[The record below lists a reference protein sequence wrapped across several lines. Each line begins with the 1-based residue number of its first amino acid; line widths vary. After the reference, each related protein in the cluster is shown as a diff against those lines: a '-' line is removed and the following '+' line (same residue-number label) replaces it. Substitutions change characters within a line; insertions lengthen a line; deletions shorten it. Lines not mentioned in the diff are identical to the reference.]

1 MKYNF
6 TESGVPMP
14 IEGDSQQRQ
23 SDKDTKVLEFVQKIV
38 SVISLFFKP
47 KSSHKAV
54 DVPQVQK
61 SGNTKPHGKLFAE
74 NSLQEYFA
82 DKFPP
87 QLSPNN
93 VKSVPDLIT
102 NQDLTMNKLSLNSS
116 STVKEYHLGS
126 QFDEKLKR
134 WIPSFSSPTKTYD
147 GDDYPKNSFFKGF
160 ATTILLVLISV
171 LGVAAQSF
179 IDLSLRKTID
189 KSLPALNDNVKYT
202 LWLKN
207 SGPSTAST
215 IVVQD
220 NFPIA
225 GAVLN
230 THTGGANFTYSPL
243 TGIGKWNVATLAA
256 GDSVKLEIT
265 ATVTQQGVFFN
276 TAEVFSVGAG
286 QEDSD
291 STPNNSKLYED
302 DIASAC
308 FSVPLY
314 WYPGEE
320 YTVSVPAPYKY
331 GSTIKWFN
339 GTTEITPS
347 STIAVINADSS
358 LTIKAPGTFT
368 FTTNV
373 TNCPAQGCCAVQVV
387 EGPYGSIGDYVWQDT
402 NNDGKQGSTTTEPPI
417 AGVKVYLLS
426 ASGTKLDSTITNA
439 QGKYLFDSL
448 TTDSYRVQFVKPVGY
463 DSFTAQN
470 LGTDDTKDSDVGL
483 TGLSQLINIDTS
495 KLPSDTLR
503 NNLNIDAGLK
513 PNYGSIGDYV
523 WSDVNNN
530 GQQNSGEA
538 PIAGVKIYLLSASGT
553 KLDSTVTDA
562 AGKYLFDSLASGT
575 YKVQFIAPTGTI
587 AAKQNTGA
595 DVTDSDANKNGIT
608 QLITI
613 DTTKP
618 TTDTLRNN
626 LNIDAGFVPVG
637 SIGDYVFAD
646 NNGDGIQNTGDTP
659 VAGVKVYLL
668 DATTGAKLD
677 STITNGAG
685 KYLFDSLLAGSYKV
699 KFVLPTGSEATGKL
713 LGGNTATDSNINPD
727 GTTDTIVIDT
737 TQPINST
744 ARNNT
749 TIDAGLKTAFG
760 SIGDYVWSDVNNNG
774 QQDSGEAPI
783 AGVKVYLLSATGT
796 KLDSTLTDAAGKY
809 LFSNLIS
816 GTYKVQ
822 FTAPTGTIAAKQN
835 TGADVTDSDAN
846 KNGISQLITIDTTKP
861 TTDTLRNNLNI
872 DAGFV
877 PVGSIGDYVFAD
889 NNGDGIQNTGDS
901 PVAGVKVYL
910 LDANT
915 GAKLD
920 SAITDINGKYLFD
933 SLLNGTYKVK
943 FVIPV
948 GSTITGKAL
957 GGNPSLDSDPNPDG
971 TTDVITINTS
981 LPIGNV
987 GRNNTTVDAGLKTA
1001 FGSIGDFVWNDSNN
1015 NGLQDSGETGVS
1027 GIIIELYASD
1037 AIGMPIG
1044 SPLKKD
1050 TTDASG
1056 KYLFS
1061 GLSAGN
1067 YVVKVVTS
1075 SIPSGSQLTTKQN
1088 VGTNKAIDSDF
1099 NPSTGLSDKI
1109 VIDPYDATKKDI
1121 LTVDGGIYSPLGS
1134 IGDFVWNDTNNN
1146 GLQDTG
1152 EPGVSGVK
1160 VELYASDASG
1170 NPVGAAINTVTT
1182 NASGFY
1188 TFNNLPKGDYVVR
1201 IVTSTLPASYVL
1213 STKAN
1218 AGDDTKDS
1226 DFNPTTGYSPK
1237 ISIDPLVPALK
1248 DNPTIDGAIYLPVVC
1263 SELVAIA
1270 TDADI
1275 CSGDTTYIKATITG
1289 GGNVRWYL
1297 TPIGGT
1303 PIATVASGAS
1313 YAIFPTTTTVYYAE
1327 IANAPEGCPNT
1338 RQPVAIVV
1346 NVRPANPSCVGAVE
1360 ECIGKTI
1367 NLNNFVI
1374 NGVTTPG
1381 GTFEWHTTANPSSP
1395 LVSNPAAVGAGT
1407 YYLFE
1412 KSGAG
1417 CYSNPTLLKVTLKNC
1432 DKSIDLS
1439 LTKVADNITPNVG
1452 DNITFT
1458 IKVTNAGPD
1467 AATAVEVTDELPAG
1481 LQFVSSAFF
1490 TNNSG
1495 VLTSTISNVAA
1506 NQTITLTYIAKVTG
1520 SAAMTNFAQIT
1531 KATEKDKDST
1541 PGNGKTTKEDDDD
1554 KVTITPKVVEL
1565 LADLSLNKT
1574 VSNATPFSG
1583 DQITYYVEV
1592 KNNGTSNATNI
1603 EATDVVPA
1611 GLQIISATGGDA
1623 ITTTGNTVVA
1633 KFNQINVGQT
1643 ATFQIVA
1650 KVTATTGTIKNW
1662 AEVTKSDQ
1670 KDPNS
1675 TPNNG
1680 VAKNE
1685 DDDDDADITIRQQ
1698 VCNPTT
1704 PLIACA
1710 NPYICLGESVSIEAI
1725 GCNGTVVWSDG
1736 QTGNMITVTPGAT
1749 TTYTAQ
1755 CKINDNCI
1763 SPKSNPVQVVVNVI
1777 APPTITSNSTSN
1789 VICNGGSVTL
1799 TANNCTGR
1807 ILWSTGATTP
1817 SITVSP
1823 TTTTSYTA
1831 TCTKLNCVSSKS
1843 NVITVTVGTPT
1854 TPPTITADN
1863 NTVCA
1868 GQSVKLTAN
1877 GCTGTVVWSNGS
1889 TGSSITFAPT
1899 STGTYSAVCK
1909 VGECSSNA
1917 STPITITVG
1926 AGSTPTITATKDG
1939 ICAGE
1944 SVTLTASN
1952 CTGTL
1957 TWSTGATTS
1966 SITVSPTANTTY
1978 DVTCSVNGCSG
1989 KVSKEITVTPKPATP
2004 IVTCGKERICA
2015 GESLTFNAAGCAGTV
2030 TWSNGATGATM
2041 VVNPTVTT
2049 TYTAICTV
2057 NGCSSSPS
2065 KDAVITVLNQNPP
2078 TITASAETVC
2088 SGGAVILTV
2097 SNCDGTVLWSTG
2109 STAGTISVTPAVATT
2124 YTVKC
2129 IVGECESSASKT
2141 INIGGG
2147 QTPNAPTISA
2157 NKTAVCGNETATLTA
2172 TGCTGGTVTWSNG
2185 ATGSS
2190 IIVGA
2195 GTYTAI
2201 CKTDCGTSG
2210 NSNAVFITS
2219 GGAGSTP
2226 TITAAKDGICV
2237 GESVTLTA
2245 SNCTGTLTWSTG
2257 ATTSSITV
2265 SPTANTTYDVT
2276 CSVNGCSGKVSKA
2289 ITVTPK
2295 PATPIV
2301 TCGKERICLG
2311 ESLTFTA
2318 HGCEGTV
2325 TWSTGATGATMV
2337 VTPTN
2342 PTNIYTAV
2350 CTVNGCA
2357 SSPSKDAVIT
2367 VINLTPPTITA
2378 STETV
2383 CSGGS
2388 ATLNVSNCDGTVL
2401 WSTGATTASITV
2413 TPTATTTYT
2422 VKCIVDECESSA
2434 SKTINIGTGQTPN
2447 APIISANKTA
2457 VCGNETATLT
2467 ATGCTGGTITWS
2479 NGATGSS
2486 INVAAGTYTAI
2497 CKTDCGTSGNSN
2509 AIVIQTGNVTP
2520 PIISASTT
2528 ALCETGQVTLT
2539 AAGCTGTV
2547 IWSNTSTG
2555 SSITVSVATTTTFS
2569 AACKTAACESGK
2581 SNDITVTVGKPN
2593 KPTITSDKQTIC
2605 EGDAVVLTATGC
2617 EGTTVWS
2624 NGLTGSTINVS
2635 PSTTTDYTAVCKLPQ
2650 GGCTSDQSNKVTVNV
2665 TTKPESPVISC
2676 SASRICK
2683 GDTLT
2688 LNALGCSGSI
2698 LWSTGQTSASI
2709 NINPAETTVY
2719 TAICKVGSCQSAPSA
2734 AATITV
2740 GNPIP
2745 PVVTCKNT
2753 QICGGSS
2760 TQIEAAGCTGTVKWS
2775 DGQIGAVIT
2784 VSPTSITS
2792 YYAICDGGRCQ
2803 SEKSN
2808 VITVQVTGSGLK
2820 KPTTRDLVNTCP
2832 YITVDLTTGVTST
2845 ASSQGGVFVFR
2856 TGTTPGSP
2864 AVANPSTASTGTYYV
2879 FEKAGNGCY
2888 SEGAKINVNIT
2899 SCEPPINCSTNPATA
2914 LAGKDTTVCLSAD
2927 FFTLQGKIGG
2937 SATSAKWTT
2946 DGKGTFD
2953 NALSLNT
2960 KYNYSNDDVV
2970 KGSVKFTLTTNDPDD
2985 NGSCVAATSSFTVT
2999 LNGVKTVPTIESSKS
3014 PNICF
3019 GDSVVLTATNAG
3031 SYKWSTGATTKSIT
3045 VKTPGRY
3052 TVKLINDSGCAS
3064 LSSNEIVVKL
3074 GDAITAPTV
3083 TALTKN
3089 NCPAT
3094 TVNLA
3099 SSVTS
3104 QIQSAGGVF
3113 EFHTGSLPSSPML
3126 ANASAVGS
3134 GTYYVIEKSGIGCYS
3149 QASPII
3155 VTIDQ
3160 CNVVT
3165 DTSKVDVSVLI
3176 VGSRVELKIGD
3187 PVTYTITVKNNSTVK
3202 AATNVNVVNVLPKGL
3217 TVTSTTPGFTAF
3229 GTDSLVSVI
3238 GNLPAGATKTY
3249 TYDAKTTKAGQI
3261 INTAKITKLDQ
3272 VDPIL
3277 SNNISQWTVECKT
3290 CQETCVGLALAADT
3304 TRQANGSYNITFRA
3318 LIEACGNVKLEG
3330 VKITENLSTM
3340 FPLPTTYTI
3349 VQKPTAGVGSLL
3361 KTNDSFNGTTDLN
3374 LTIPEGSIVEAGKV
3388 DTVKFVVNIVPNG
3401 KEGPFSTNSFVEAI
3415 GNTAFG
3421 IPQDVSDVSNNGKTV
3436 VKESAEPTVV
3446 RLYKS
3451 PSVGLA
3457 KIVLDTTKKANG
3469 SYDVT
3474 YQLLVKNNG
3483 SLTLNDV
3490 IVRDTLTKVF
3500 KAPATFTVVA
3510 APSKNTSSQLTINS
3524 AFNGTTDT
3532 RLTLTGSTIAIG
3544 KTDTLKFTVNVNPDT
3559 LKTFA
3564 NTAVVSGS
3572 GTLTSGTTEN
3582 VTDLS
3587 NAGLNPDAPGSNPTN
3602 LNLNAD
3608 GSSSI
3613 EVPCIGIALYVKDT
3627 VRQADSSYN
3636 ITYKAI
3642 IKNCGNLNLTNVQVC
3657 DTLSRTFTSP
3667 AVAKLAVK
3675 PTVSAGS
3682 LLKVDTSY
3690 NGTTKT
3696 CMLLDASQLAPNKV
3710 DTLTWV
3716 VNVKLNGNKG
3726 PFRNTVIVTAKTPS
3740 GQVITDASNAGIDPN
3755 PAGSTPTVINFNS
3768 LPDALIGISKSA
3780 SEPKLVTGT
3789 TNTYDVTFTFKVKNY
3804 GKVAFTGVQ
3813 IQDNLSVAFGD
3824 SVKIDSVKVTAD
3836 AGLTANSSYTGRGSL
3851 INLLVDSLSTLPVNT
3866 ERNVTLFARMTTT
3879 SSKANFE
3886 NQALVVGKYPSNKS
3900 TDDLSTNGNDPDP
3913 DANGTPKDN
3922 SIATPVKL
3930 GDGGPIIPSFSTTLG
3945 IAKSA
3950 ILDTV
3955 KNADGSY
3962 NLTYKVIV
3970 KNYSTSKLT
3979 NIQLSDSLSK
3989 VFADSAEFVVVG
4001 KPVVAK
4007 NSKLKIDSTF
4017 NGRTVTTMLIA
4028 DSSSLAVGA
4037 SDTLTFKLRLLSAKK
4052 GDATYSNSITG
4063 TAKDG
4068 INTVRDISQ
4077 SGLNP
4082 DPDADNNPGNNNQP
4096 TVITIK
4102 GQTAITDTTNR
4113 GKIPQAFSPNG
4124 DGTNDL
4130 FIIQGINGRDDVKAE
4145 IYIYNRWG
4153 QLVYQNTDFGKV
4165 DGWDGTANNGI
4176 VIGNKGAGVPDGTY
4190 FICVKAAGF
4199 WENKPQ
4205 VNFITIAR

>member
-6 TESGVPMP
+6 TESGVPIP
-14 IEGDSQQRQ
+14 IKGYSQQHK
-23 SDKDTKVLEFVQKIV
+23 SNKDDTILELVQKIV
-38 SVISLFFKP
+38 NVISLFFKP
-47 KSSHKAV
+47 KNSLLSQIMPKESMTV
-54 DVPQVQK
+54 
-61 SGNTKPHGKLFAE
+61 KPHEKLYAE
-74 NSLQEYFA
+74 NSLQEYFI
-82 DKFPP
+82 DKYPL
-87 QLSPNN
+87 QLNIDK
-93 VKSVPDLIT
+93 VKSVPADLLT
-102 NQDLTMNKLSLNSS
+102 NQDLTMNKPSLSNN

-126 QFDEKLKR
+126 HFDNKLKR
-134 WIPSFSSPTKTYD
+134 WTPSFSSPKRIE
-147 GDDYPKNSFFKGF
+147 GNDDYPKNSIFKGF

-171 LGVAAQSF
+171 LGVLAQTS

-189 KSLPALNDNVKYT
+189 KSLPTLNESVKYT

-207 SGPSTAST
+207 SGPSVANS

-220 NFPIA
+220 NFPID

-230 THTGGANFTYSPL
+230 THTGGANFTYSPA
-243 TGIGKWNVATLAA
+243 TGIGTWNVATLAV
-256 GDSVKLEIT
+256 GDSVKLEIN

-286 QEDSD
+286 QEDTD
-291 STPNNSKLYED
+291 SSPNNSKLYED
-302 DIASAC
+302 DIAAAC
-308 FSVPLY
+308 FSVPLH

-339 GTTEITPS
+339 GTTEITPN
-347 STIAVINADSS
+347 STVAVVNADSS

-373 TNCPAQGCCAVQVV
+373 SNCPAQGCCAVQVI
-387 EGPYGSIGDYVWQDT
+387 EGPYGSIGDYVWKDI
-402 NNDGKQGSTTTEPPI
+402 NNDGKQGSTATEPPV

-426 ASGTKLDSTITNA
+426 ASGTKLDSTLTDA

-448 TTDSYRVQFVKPVGY
+448 TTDSYRVQFVKPGGY
-463 DSFTAQN
+463 DSFTTQN
-470 LGTDDTKDSDVGL
+470 LGTDDTKDSDAGT

-530 GQQNSGEA
+530 GQQDSGEA
-538 PIAGVKIYLLSASGT
+538 PISGVKVYLLSASNI
-553 KLDSTVTDA
+553 KLDSTFTNSN
-562 AGKYLFDSLASGT
+562 GLYLFDSLASGS
-575 YKVQFIAPTGTI
+575 YKIQFVAPTGSI
-587 AAKQNTGA
+587 AAKQNTGTDA
-595 DVTDSDANKNGIT
+595 TDSDANKNGMS
-608 QLITI
+608 QLISI
-613 DTTKP
+613 DITKP
-618 TTDTLRNN
+618 STDTLRNN
-626 LNIDAGFVPVG
+626 PNIDAGFVPVG
-637 SIGDYVFAD
+637 SIGDYVFND
-646 NNGDGIQNTGDTP
+646 NNGDGSQNTGDTP
-659 VAGVKVYLL
+659 VV
-668 DATTGAKLD
+668 
-677 STITNGAG
+677 
-685 KYLFDSLLAGSYKV
+685 
-699 KFVLPTGSEATGKL
+699 
-713 LGGNTATDSNINPD
+713 
-727 GTTDTIVIDT
+727 GT
-737 TQPINST
+737 
-744 ARNNT
+744 
-749 TIDAGLKTAFG
+749 
-760 SIGDYVWSDVNNNG
+760 
-774 QQDSGEAPI
+774 
-783 AGVKVYLLSATGT
+783 
-796 KLDSTLTDAAGKY
+796 
-809 LFSNLIS
+809 
-816 GTYKVQ
+816 
-822 FTAPTGTIAAKQN
+822 
-835 TGADVTDSDAN
+835 
-846 KNGISQLITIDTTKP
+846 
-861 TTDTLRNNLNI
+861 
-872 DAGFV
+872 
-877 PVGSIGDYVFAD
+877 
-889 NNGDGIQNTGDS
+889 
-901 PVAGVKVYL
+901 KVYL

-920 SAITDINGKYLFD
+920 SAITDAQGKYLFD
-933 SLLNGTYKVK
+933 SLLNGNYKVK
-943 FVIPV
+943 FVIPI
-948 GSTITGKAL
+948 GSSITGKTL
-957 GGNPSLDSDPNPDG
+957 GGDPTKDSDANPDG
-971 TTDVITINTS
+971 TTDVISINTS
-981 LPIGNV
+981 LPVGNV
-987 GRNNTTVDAGLKTA
+987 GRNNTTVDAGIKTT
-1001 FGSIGDFVWNDSNN
+1001 FGSIGDYVWNDSNN
-1015 NGLQDSGETGVS
+1015 NGLQDATETGVS
-1027 GIIIELYASD
+1027 GIIVELYTSD
-1037 AIGMPIG
+1037 SIGLPVG
-1044 SPLKKD
+1044 SALKKD
-1050 TTDASG
+1050 TTDAGG
-1056 KYLFS
+1056 KYLFT

-1075 SIPSGSQLTTKQN
+1075 SLPSGSQLTTKQDI
-1088 VGTNKAIDSDF
+1088 GTNDAIDSDL

-1121 LTVDGGIYSPLGS
+1121 LTVDGGVYSPLGS
-1134 IGDFVWNDTNNN
+1134 IGDFVWKDTNNN

-1152 EPGVSGVK
+1152 ELGAEGIK
-1160 VELYASDASG
+1160 LELYASDALG
-1170 NPVGAAINTVTT
+1170 NPIGAAINTATT
-1182 NASGFY
+1182 NTSGFY
-1188 TFNNLPKGDYVVR
+1188 TFNNLLKGDYVVR
-1201 IVTSTLPASYVL
+1201 IVASTLPATYLL
-1213 STKAN
+1213 SNKVD

-1226 DFNPTTGYSPK
+1226 DFNPTSGYSAK
-1237 ISIDPLVPALK
+1237 ISIDPFVSVLK
-1248 DNPTIDGAIYLPVVC
+1248 DNPTIDGAIYLPIVC
-1263 SELVAIA
+1263 AELVAIA
-1270 TDADI
+1270 VDADI
-1275 CSGDTTYIKATITG
+1275 CSGDTTSIRGTIAG
-1289 GGNVRWYL
+1289 GGSVRWYL
-1297 TPIGGT
+1297 TPTGGT
-1303 PIATVASGAS
+1303 PLATVNSGVA
-1313 YAIFPTTTTVYYAE
+1313 YAVFPTTTTVYYAE
-1327 IANAPEGCPNT
+1327 IVNAPEGCPNT
-1338 RQPVAIVV
+1338 RQPVAVVV

-1367 NLNNFVI
+1367 NLNNFII
-1374 NGVTTPG
+1374 NAITTPG
-1381 GTFEWHTTANPSSP
+1381 GSFEWHTTANPSSP
-1395 LVSNPAAVGAGT
+1395 LVTNPTAVGNGT

-1417 CYSNPTLLKVTLKNC
+1417 CYSNPTLLKVILKNC
-1432 DKSIDLS
+1432 DKSVDLS
-1439 LTKVADNITPNVG
+1439 LTKTTDNTTPNVG

-1506 NQTITLTYIAKVTG
+1506 NQTITLTYIAKVIG
-1520 SAAMTNFAQIT
+1520 SAAITNFAQIT
-1531 KATEKDKDST
+1531 KITEKDVDST
-1541 PGNGKTTKEDDDD
+1541 PNNGKTTKEDDDD
-1554 KVTITPKVVEL
+1554 KIVITPKVVEL

-1574 VSNATPFSG
+1574 VSNSTPTSG
-1583 DQITYYVEV
+1583 DQITYFVEV
-1592 KNNGTSNATNI
+1592 KNNGTSNATNV
-1603 EATDVVPA
+1603 EATDIVPA
-1611 GLQIISATGGDA
+1611 GLQIISATGGDL

-1680 VAKNE
+1680 TDKNE
-1685 DDDDDADITIRQQ
+1685 NDDDDADITIKQP

-1736 QTGNMITVTPGAT
+1736 QTGNTIIVTPTAT

-1777 APPTITSNSTSN
+1777 APPLLTSNSTTN

-1807 ILWSTGATTP
+1807 ILWSTGVTTP

-1831 TCTKLNCVSSKS
+1831 TCTKSTCVSSKS
-1843 NVITVTVGTPT
+1843 NIITVTVGTPT

-1863 NTVCA
+1863 NSVCA

-1877 GCTGTVVWSNGS
+1877 GCSGTVVWSNGS
-1889 TGSSITFAPT
+1889 TGSSITFTPT

-1917 STPITITVG
+1917 STPLTITVG
-1926 AGSTPTITATKDG
+1926 GAGTAPTITAPKDG

-1952 CTGTL
+1952 CTGSL

-1966 SITVSPTANTTY
+1966 SITVSPTSTTTY
-1978 DVTCSVNGCSG
+1978 EATCSVNNCSG
-1989 KVSKEITVTPKPATP
+1989 KGTKVIIVTPKPATP
-2004 IVTCGKERICA
+2004 IVTCGKERICP
-2015 GESLTFNAAGCAGTV
+2015 GESLTFVAHGCEGTV
-2030 TWSNGATGATM
+2030 TWSNGVTGATM
-2041 VVNPTVTT
+2041 VVSPTVTT

-2057 NGCSSSPS
+2057 NGCASNPS
-2065 KDAVITVLNQNPP
+2065 KDAVITVINPAPP

-2088 SGGAVILTV
+2088 SGNSVILTA
-2097 SNCDGTVLWSTG
+2097 SNCDGSVLWSTG
-2109 STAGTISVTPAVATT
+2109 STAGTISVTPTVATT
-2124 YTVKC
+2124 YTLKC
-2129 IVGECESSASKT
+2129 IVEECESSASKT

-2147 QTPNAPTISA
+2147 QTPI
-2157 NKTAVCGNETATLTA
+2157 
-2172 TGCTGGTVTWSNG
+2172 
-2185 ATGSS
+2185 
-2190 IIVGA
+2190 
-2195 GTYTAI
+2195 
-2201 CKTDCGTSG
+2201 
-2210 NSNAVFITS
+2210 
-2219 GGAGSTP
+2219 
-2226 TITAAKDGICV
+2226 
-2237 GESVTLTA
+2237 
-2245 SNCTGTLTWSTG
+2245 
-2257 ATTSSITV
+2257 
-2265 SPTANTTYDVT
+2265 
-2276 CSVNGCSGKVSKA
+2276 
-2289 ITVTPK
+2289 
-2295 PATPIV
+2295 
-2301 TCGKERICLG
+2301 
-2311 ESLTFTA
+2311 
-2318 HGCEGTV
+2318 
-2325 TWSTGATGATMV
+2325 
-2337 VTPTN
+2337 
-2342 PTNIYTAV
+2342 
-2350 CTVNGCA
+2350 
-2357 SSPSKDAVIT
+2357 
-2367 VINLTPPTITA
+2367 
-2378 STETV
+2378 
-2383 CSGGS
+2383 
-2388 ATLNVSNCDGTVL
+2388 
-2401 WSTGATTASITV
+2401 
-2413 TPTATTTYT
+2413 
-2422 VKCIVDECESSA
+2422 
-2434 SKTINIGTGQTPN
+2434 
-2447 APIISANKTA
+2447 APIISTNKTA

-2486 INVAAGTYTAI
+2486 INVSTGTYTAI
-2497 CKTDCGTSGNSN
+2497 CKNDCGTSGNSN
-2509 AIVIQTGNVTP
+2509 AIVIQLGNVTP
-2520 PIISASTT
+2520 PTISASTT

-2539 AAGCTGTV
+2539 AAGCAGTV

-2569 AACKTAACESGK
+2569 AACKTATCESGK
-2581 SNDITVTVGKPN
+2581 SNDVIVNVGKPN
-2593 KPTITSDKQTIC
+2593 KPTITGNKGIIC
-2605 EGDAVVLTATGC
+2605 AGDVVILTATGC

-2624 NGLTGSTINVS
+2624 NGLTGSSISVT
-2635 PSTTTDYTAVCKLPQ
+2635 PSNTTDYTAVCKLPQ
-2650 GGCTSDQSNKVTVNV
+2650 GGCTSDQSNKVTITV
-2665 TTKPESPVISC
+2665 TPKPESPVISC
-2676 SASRICK
+2676 TASRICK

-2688 LNALGCSGSI
+2688 LNALGCSGSV

-2709 NINPAETTVY
+2709 NVNPAETTVY
-2719 TAICKVGSCQSAPSA
+2719 TAICKVGSCESAPSA

-2792 YYAICDGGRCQ
+2792 YSAICDGGRCQ

-2808 VITVQVTGSGLK
+2808 VITVQVTGSGLT
-2820 KPTTRDLVNTCP
+2820 KPTVRDLVNTCP
-2832 YITVDLTTGVTST
+2832 FVTVDLTTAVTST
-2845 ASSQGGVFVFR
+2845 ASSQGGIFVFR

-2864 AVANPSTASTGTYYV
+2864 AVANPSTTGTGTYYV

-2899 SCEPPINCSTNPATA
+2899 TCEIVNPSCVTNPATA

-2937 SATSAKWTT
+2937 AASSAKWTT
-2946 DGKGTFD
+2946 DGKGSFD

-2960 KYNYSNDDVV
+2960 KYNYSNDDLV

-2999 LNGVKTVPTIESSKS
+2999 LNGVSTVPTIASDKS
-3014 PNICF
+3014 ANICF
-3019 GDSVVLTATNAG
+3019 GDSVVLTATNTG

-3052 TVKLINDSGCAS
+3052 TVKLINDNGCAS

-3074 GDAITAPTV
+3074 SDAIAAPTV
-3083 TALTKN
+3083 TAITKN

-3104 QIQSAGGVF
+3104 QTKSTGGAF
-3113 EFHTGSLPSSPML
+3113 EFHTGSSPSSPML

-3134 GTYYVIEKSGIGCYS
+3134 GTYYVIEKSGTGCYS
-3149 QASPII
+3149 PASPII

-3160 CNVVT
+3160 CETTT
-3165 DTSKVDVSVLI
+3165 DTSKVDVSI
-3176 VGSRVELKIGD
+3176 QIIGSRVELKIGD
-3187 PVTYTITVKNNSTVK
+3187 PVTYTVTVKNNSTVK

-3217 TVTSTTPGFTAF
+3217 AITSTTPGFTAF
-3229 GTDSLVSVI
+3229 GTDSLLSVI

-3277 SNNISQWTVECKT
+3277 SNNISQWTVECKE

-3330 VKITENLSTM
+3330 VKVTENLATM
-3340 FPLPTTYTI
+3340 FPAPTTFTI
-3349 VQKPTAGVGSLL
+3349 VQKPTAGIGS
-3361 KTNDSFNGTTDLN
+3361 KIQTNDSFNGTTDLN
-3374 LTIPEGSIVEAGKV
+3374 LTIPEGSIVEVGKI
-3388 DTVKFVVNIVPNG
+3388 DTIKFVINIVPNG
-3401 KEGPFSTNSFVEAI
+3401 KEGPFSTNAIVEAI
-3415 GNTAFG
+3415 GNTTFG

-3469 SYDVT
+3469 SYDIT

-3483 SLTLNDV
+3483 SLTLNNV
-3490 IVRDTLTKVF
+3490 VVRDTLSKVF

-3510 APSKNTSSQLTINS
+3510 APSKNTSSQLTLNS

-3532 RLTLTGSTIAIG
+3532 RLTLTGSSIAIG
-3544 KTDTLKFTVNVNPDT
+3544 KTDTLKFTINVQPDT
-3559 LKTFA
+3559 LKAFA

-3602 LNLNAD
+3602 LNLNSE
-3608 GSSSI
+3608 GGSSI

-3642 IKNCGNLNLTNVQVC
+3642 LKNCGNLNLSSIQVC
-3657 DTLSRTFTSP
+3657 DTLSKTFTSP

-3682 LLKVDTSY
+3682 LLKIDTSY
-3690 NGTTKT
+3690 NGISKT
-3696 CMLLDASQLAPNKV
+3696 CMLLDASQLAPNKI
-3710 DTLTWV
+3710 DTITWV

-3726 PFRNTVIVTAKTPS
+3726 PFRNNVVVTAKTPS
-3740 GQVITDASNAGIDPN
+3740 GGDVSDASNAGVNPDPSGN
-3755 PAGSTPTVINFNS
+3755 TATVINFNS
-3768 LPDALIGISKSA
+3768 LPEALIGISKSA

-3813 IQDNLSVAFGD
+3813 IQDNLSETFGD
-3824 SVKIDSVKVTAD
+3824 SVKVDSVKVTAD
-3836 AGLTANSSYTGRGSL
+3836 AGLTVNSSYTGRGSL
-3851 INLLVDSLSTLPVNT
+3851 INLLVDSLSTLAANT
-3866 ERNVTLFARMTTT
+3866 ERNVTLFTRLTTT
-3879 SSKANFE
+3879 SNRANFE
-3886 NQALVVGKYPSNKS
+3886 NQALVIGKYPTNKS
-3900 TDDLSTNGNDPDP
+3900 VDDLSTNGNDPDP
-3913 DANGTPKDN
+3913 DANGSPKDN

-3930 GDGGPIIPSFSTTLG
+3930 GDGGPIIPSFSTKFG
-3945 IAKSA
+3945 IAKAA

-3962 NLTYKVIV
+3962 NLSYNVIV
-3970 KNYSTSKLT
+3970 KNYGTRKLT
-3979 NIQLSDSLSK
+3979 NVQLSDSLNK
-3989 VFADSAEFVVVG
+3989 VFADSAEFVIVG
-4001 KPVVAK
+4001 KPVLSK
-4007 NSKLKIDSTF
+4007 NSKLKVDSSF
-4017 NGRTVTTMLIA
+4017 NGRSVTTMLIA
-4028 DSSSLAVGA
+4028 DSSSLAAGA
-4037 SDTLTFKLRLLSAKK
+4037 SDTLTFKLRLLSEKK

-4063 TAKDG
+4063 TAKDSTT
-4068 INTVRDISQ
+4068 NVRDISQ
-4077 SGLNP
+4077 AGLNP

-4113 GKIPQAFSPNG
+4113 GIIPQAFSPNS
-4124 DGTNDL
+4124 DGKNDL
-4130 FIIQGINGRDDVKAE
+4130 FVIKGINGVNDVEAE
-4145 IYIYNRWG
+4145 IFIYNRWG
-4153 QLVYQNTDFGKV
+4153 QLVYQNTDFAKV
-4165 DGWDGTANNGI
+4165 EGWNGEANNGI
-4176 VIGNKGAGVPDGTY
+4176 VLGNKGVGVPDGTY

-4199 WENKPQ
+4199 WGNQPKIQ
-4205 VNFITIAR
+4205 YITIAR